1 MGRGQ
6 FETPTWVDL
15 VKTST
20 IKELAPIDPDW
31 YYVRAASVARQIYL
45 RGGRGVG
52 GLCKRYGGKHRRGAL
67 PNIHSPAGGSIIR
80 QYAPEHNPSPHPAC
94 TPSIVHPQPLHPSKG
109 SAGGVVWHARNPNI
123 SCSSHRGVL
132 WGLVG

>member
-1 MGRGQ
+1 MGMGRGQ

-67 PNIHSPAGGSIIR
+67 PNIHAPAGGSIIR
-80 QYAPEHNPSPHPAC
+80 QCVPLPPCFPCHAAYITLTVVTPCGGRMYPGEQGGGIWGRLGALTGRPH
-94 TPSIVHPQPLHPSKG
+94 
-109 SAGGVVWHARNPNI
+109 VW
-123 SCSSHRGVL
+123 
-132 WGLVG
+132 

>member
-1 MGRGQ
+1 MLQ

-15 VKTST
+15 VKTAPM
-20 IKELAPIDPDW
+20 KELAPIDPDW

-80 QYAPEHNPSPHPAC
+80 QYAPEHLPPRAPMYLTDRISPAAATVERLCHKVCLAY
-94 TPSIVHPQPLHPSKG
+94 T
-109 SAGGVVWHARNPNI
+109 
-123 SCSSHRGVL
+123 
-132 WGLVG
+132 